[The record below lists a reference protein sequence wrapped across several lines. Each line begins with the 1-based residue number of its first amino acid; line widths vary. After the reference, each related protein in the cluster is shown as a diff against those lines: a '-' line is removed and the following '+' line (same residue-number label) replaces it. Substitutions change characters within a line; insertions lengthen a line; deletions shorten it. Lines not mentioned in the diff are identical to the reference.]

1 MKRVICLLLLFTVL
15 STLSACDNNSVKG
28 SVVKESTYGN
38 AELDIMPQK
47 LLEQVDIG
55 DMVIVS
61 IGDLKKEMPFVDELV
76 IEDKKLQLFFDK
88 ANWSISVCMYND
100 NFCDK
105 YDINIGSKVIISK
118 NNNLQ

>member
-61 IGDLKKEMPFVDELV
+61 IGDLKKEMPFVGELV